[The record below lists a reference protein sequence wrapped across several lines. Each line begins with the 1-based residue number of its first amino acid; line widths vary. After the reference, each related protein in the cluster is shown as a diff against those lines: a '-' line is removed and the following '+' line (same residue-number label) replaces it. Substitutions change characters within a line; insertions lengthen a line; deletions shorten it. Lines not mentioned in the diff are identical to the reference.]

1 MVNSFKLKKNQLH
14 LKTSTCFV
22 NLVTFQYFL
31 ENSYK
36 ENWIILMYV
45 FDGKI
50 NKVLKTICKK
60 KIKKNINEK
69 KSI

>member
-1 MVNSFKLKKNQLH
+1 
-14 LKTSTCFV
+14 
-22 NLVTFQYFL
+22 
-31 ENSYK
+31 
-36 ENWIILMYV
+36 MYV

-60 KIKKNINEK
+60 KIIKNINEK